1 MTRFTIFRIQAVIG
15 AAYVAAG
22 AAKLAGAGLMVE
34 AFDMI
39 GLGQTTRLA
48 VGAVEVVG
56 GLCLFVP
63 MASVY
68 AAMVLGC
75 TIVAMLGMTVG
86 HVARLG
92 IERPQLDLPQTTVW
106 KSYRVRLE
114 SGDSVLAIEPRTNGS
129 EQLRI

>member
-1 MTRFTIFRIQAVIG
+1 MTRFTIFRIQAVVG
-15 AAYVAAG
+15 AAYIAAG

-39 GLGQTTRLA
+39 GLGQTARVA
-48 VGAVEVVG
+48 VGAVEVIG

-68 AAMVLGC
+68 AALVLGC

-92 IERPQLDLPQTTVW
+92 IERSQFDAPQTAVW
-106 KSYRVRLE
+106 KSYRANL
-114 SGDSVLAIEPRTNGS
+114 DSDNSLFSIEPRMNRN

>member
-39 GLGQTTRLA
+39 GLGQTARVA

-56 GLCLFVP
+56 GLFLFVP

-75 TIVAMLGMTVG
+75 TIVAVLGMTVG

-92 IERPQLDLPQTTVW
+92 VERPQYDVPQTAVW
-106 KSYRVRLE
+106 KSYRASLE
-114 SGDSVLAIEPRTNGS
+114 VAAPSLARTNRE

>member
-1 MTRFTIFRIQAVIG
+1 MTRFTMFRIQAVVG

-22 AAKLAGAGLMVE
+22 AAKLAGAGIMVE

-39 GLGQTTRLA
+39 GLGQTARVA

-56 GLCLFVP
+56 GLFLFVP

-68 AAMVLGC
+68 AALVLGC
-75 TIVAMLGMTVG
+75 TIVAVLGMTVG
-86 HVARLG
+86 HIARLG
-92 IERPQLDLPQTTVW
+92 AERQQFDVPQTAVW
-106 KSYRVRLE
+106 KSYRASLE
-114 SGDSVLAIEPRTNGS
+114 VAAPSLAIK

>member
-15 AAYVAAG
+15 TAYIAAG
-22 AAKLAGAGLMVE
+22 AAKLAGAPLMVE

-39 GLGQTTRLA
+39 GLGQTVRVA

-68 AAMVLGC
+68 AALVLGC

-92 IERPQLDLPQTTVW
+92 IERQQIDVPQTAVW
-106 KSYRVRLE
+106 QSYRASLE
-114 SGDSVLAIEPRTNGS
+114 SGESSPSVEPQMSRNK
-129 EQLRI
+129 QLRI